1 MICFYAR
8 YETEILSGDRVY
20 TDSNGREMLER
31 RKDLRPTWKL
41 NQSEPVAGN
50 YYPINTRMY
59 IRDLQHQFTL
69 LNDRSQGGASLSEGS
84 LEVMVSSILT

>member
-1 MICFYAR
+1 M
-8 YETEILSGDRVY
+8 SGDVVY

-31 RKDLRPTWKL
+31 RKDMRPTWKL
-41 NQSEPVAGN
+41 KQSEPVAGN

-59 IRDLQHQFTL
+59 IKDLENQFTL

-84 LEVMVSSILT
+84 LEVMVCVLFFVSYD